1 MADTSWQQFLTGQ
14 GAEITP
20 QGAKFP
26 ATEAG
31 LRLFDLSHLGLMQ
44 VAGADTQKLLQGQL
58 TCDVA
63 NLAPGAGCFG
73 AHCNPKGRMIS
84 AFHLLKESE
93 TSVYCSM
100 PRDQVAAAAAALG
113 KYAVFFKAD
122 VTDESGNWRGLGL
135 MGATALEAASKVAP
149 QGVLVDKLTD
159 SIAIL
164 WVATD
169 AAEALWQD
177 LAKQA
182 NPASTSAWQ
191 LEMVR
196 AGLPE
201 VSAATAEQFIPQ
213 MVNLQA
219 LGGVSFDKG
228 CYTGQEVIARM
239 QFRDANKKRM
249 FRLTTSAGEQ
259 PQPGSDILLESGKA
273 AGEIVIA
280 AGNTEGLEILAVLNK
295 KDVAGDSRFSL
306 PDGRAL
312 TLADIPYDGDFN
324 PLEG

>member
-1 MADTSWQQFLTGQ
+1 
-14 GAEITP
+14 
-20 QGAKFP
+20 
-26 ATEAG
+26 
-31 LRLFDLSHLGLMQ
+31 MQ

-58 TCDVA
+58 TCDVT
-63 NLAPGAGCFG
+63 NLATGGGCFG

-93 TSVYCSM
+93 SSVYCSM
-100 PRDQVAAAAAALG
+100 PRDQVAAATAALG

-122 VTDESGNWRGLGL
+122 VTDVSEKWRGFGL
-135 MGATALEAASKVAP
+135 AGATAVEAAAGIARP
-149 QGVLVDKLTD
+149 GVLVDKLTD
-159 SIAIL
+159 SIAVL
-164 WVATD
+164 WTATET
-169 AAEALWQD
+169 AEALWQD

-182 NPASTSAWQ
+182 SPASTSDWQ
-191 LEMVR
+191 LELVR

-213 MVNLQA
+213 MINLQA

-249 FRLTTSAGEQ
+249 FRLVTTAGEQ
-259 PQPGSDILLESGKA
+259 PQPGSDVLLESGKA
-273 AGEIVIA
+273 AGEVVTA
-280 AGNTEGLEILAVLNK
+280 AGNADGVELLAVLNK
-295 KDVAGDSRFSL
+295 KDVAGDSGFLL
-306 PDGRAL
+306 PDGRELA
-312 TLADIPYDGDFN
+312 LADIPYDGDFN